1 MDVDTKFEPLL
12 TERLRLRRSVPED
25 AEQISVYRTEPAVNR
40 YQGWDRTDSQSVRA
54 ELEAMQARE
63 PGSPGWVQLTVED
76 RSTGRLIG
84 DVGLAP
90 AEEEPGVIK
99 VGYTIDPAHQGRGY
113 ATEAVAA
120 LVDYAFDVLGAEIVR
135 AYASSE
141 NLPSHRVAE
150 KVGLRLVE
158 RFSRSH
164 AGRTWSGVRFDL
176 RREERRPPQAGEGP
190 AR

>member
-1 MDVDTKFEPLL
+1 MDVDTRFEPLL

-25 AEQISVYRTEPAVNR
+25 AEPISGYRTEPAVNR
-40 YQGWDRTDSQSVRA
+40 YQGWERTDAKSVRA
-54 ELEAMQARE
+54 ELEAMQSRE
-63 PGSPGWVQLTVED
+63 PGQPGWVQLTVED
-76 RSTGRLIG
+76 RATGRLIG

-90 AEEEPGVIK
+90 ADDESGVIK
-99 VGYTIDPAHQGRGY
+99 IGYTIDPAYQGHGY

-120 LVDYAFDVLGAEIVR
+120 LVEYAFDVLGAETVR

-141 NLPSHRVAE
+141 NLPSHRVAQ

-164 AGRTWSGVRFDL
+164 DGRTWSGVRFDL
-176 RREERRPPQAGEGP
+176 RRDERPPRESPHGP
-190 AR
+190 GR

>member
-1 MDVDTKFEPLL
+1 MDVDTRFEPLL

-25 AEQISVYRTEPAVNR
+25 AEQISVYRNEPAVNR
-40 YQGWDRTDSQSVRA
+40 YQGWDRTDAQSVRA
-54 ELEAMQARE
+54 ELEAMQVRE
-63 PGSPGWVQLTVED
+63 PGARGWVQLTVEE
-76 RSTGRLIG
+76 RATGHLVG

-99 VGYTIDPAHQGRGY
+99 VGYTIDPAYQGRGY
-113 ATEAVAA
+113 ATEAVGA
-120 LVDYAFDVLGAEIVR
+120 LVDYAFDVLGAEVVR

-176 RREERRPPQAGEGP
+176 RREHRGRRAGEG
-190 AR
+190 RGR

>member
-1 MDVDTKFEPLL
+1 
-12 TERLRLRRSVPED
+12 
-25 AEQISVYRTEPAVNR
+25 
-40 YQGWDRTDSQSVRA
+40 
-54 ELEAMQARE
+54 
-63 PGSPGWVQLTVED
+63 VED
-76 RSTGRLIG
+76 RATGRLIG

-90 AEEEPGVIK
+90 ADDEPGVIK
-99 VGYTIDPAHQGRGY
+99 IGYTIDPAYQGRGY
-113 ATEAVAA
+113 ATEAIGA

-150 KVGLRLVE
+150 KAGLRLVE

-176 RREERRPPQAGEGP
+176 RREERRPPPAGEGP
-190 AR
+190 GR